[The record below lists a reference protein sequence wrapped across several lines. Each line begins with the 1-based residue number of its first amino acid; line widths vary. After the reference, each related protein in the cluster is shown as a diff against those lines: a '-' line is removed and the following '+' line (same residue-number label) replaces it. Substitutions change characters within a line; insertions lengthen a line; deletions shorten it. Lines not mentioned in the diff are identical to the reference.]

1 MFIMSSEKIDNP
13 QLILGHQLFHLF
25 LVWQHVKAT
34 SQIWTHI
41 KVVQIFLLQLIMFFL
56 LTQLFFLPISIL
68 CLFQQVIST
77 QDSFFI
83 FTCHF
88 LSNIYVRSQ
97 GCLYNPFLC
106 SFLEKEKKKK
116 KQSHYTFMV
125 EKVKKM
131 IIIISNLGKTF
142 IGSIDM

>member
-1 MFIMSSEKIDNP
+1 MDTHKSCPKFS
-13 QLILGHQLFHLF
+13 F
-25 LVWQHVKAT
+25 AT
-34 SQIWTHI
+34 YN
-41 KVVQIFLLQLIMFFL
+41 VFPFN
-56 LTQLFFLPISIL
+56 LTFFLPISIL

-106 SFLEKEKKKK
+106 SFLEKEEAIPLHIHGGESKEND
-116 KQSHYTFMV
+116 HYY
-125 EKVKKM
+125 
-131 IIIISNLGKTF
+131 L
-142 IGSIDM
+142 